1 MISRGNSVVQG
12 GIDLIF
18 CRENLNA
25 RGRFIGKLHPPTE
38 EFLFYPFQCT
48 FFSGRSFL
56 YFAGDQGLI
65 AVTMVFCHITIL
77 VFDSILI
84 PVWVHLEKRYKKKK
98 EGENDG
104 IEVQNQDLMEKSPLN
119 TVA

>member
-1 MISRGNSVVQG
+1 MPGEGS
-12 GIDLIF
+12 L
-18 CRENLNA
+18 ENYIPHQRILVLPLPMY
-25 RGRFIGKLHPPTE
+25 I
-38 EFLFYPFQCT
+38 
-48 FFSGRSFL
+48 FSGRSQNIQFIILFL

-84 PVWVHLEKRYKKKK
+84 PVWVYLEKRYKKKK
-98 EGENDG
+98 EGEKDG
-104 IEVQNQDLMEKSPLN
+104 IEVQEQDLTEKIPLN